1 MHTLGAVLGRVNPG
15 EVEIEMPYRAD
26 LSQQHGFIH
35 GGITTAILDSACG
48 YAAFSL
54 SGPDT
59 AVLTVEYKVNF
70 IAPAKGERFVAR
82 GEVVRPGASVTVCKG
97 DVVAIEDGE
106 EKLVT
111 TILTTLMLLPNRPD
125 LAS

>member
-1 MHTLGAVLGRVNPG
+1 M
-15 EVEIEMPYRAD
+15 
-26 LSQQHGFIH
+26 
-35 GGITTAILDSACG
+35 
-48 YAAFSL
+48 
-54 SGPDT
+54 
-59 AVLTVEYKVNF
+59 
-70 IAPAKGERFVAR
+70 AR

-111 TILTTLMLLPNRPD
+111 TMLTTLMLLPNRPE